1 MQSFHDSRAQDFLK
15 ISKNDYLYR
24 RELPSSLK
32 GDEKVRKE
40 TRGNR
45 RDLKLL
51 TINELYRA
59 NDKAVGAVA
68 LKGKEGK
75 FYIGAGLEE
84 DDLKVLYIELE
95 DFLKN

>member
-1 MQSFHDSRAQDFLK
+1 MPEIQ
-15 ISKNDYLYR
+15 
-24 RELPSSLK
+24 E
-32 GDEKVRKE
+32 V
-40 TRGNR
+40 
-45 RDLKLL
+45 
-51 TINELYRA
+51 
-59 NDKAVGAVA
+59 VGAVA